1 MSALKSILPR
11 LPEIKALADKAT
23 PGPWE
28 QSIETVERG
37 QAKGK
42 HVLTGIYHRK
52 PGQRVGADGVLYPN
66 YCTAEGDVWQ
76 QWVSCSEPNRDFI
89 TSARTDVP
97 ALVEALEEAKAL
109 LERVNRISIIRAD
122 NLPSAL
128 GDSPTLLAD
137 IREAL
142 GQ

>member
-1 MSALKSILPR
+1 MTKLAEVLKR
-11 LPEIKALADKAT
+11 LPEIKALAAAAE
-23 PGPWE
+23 PGPWRRDVKTWDGDPIMVVLG
-28 QSIETVERG
+28 SEREEVA
-37 QAKGK
+37 QEPTQFSA
-42 HVLTGIYHRK
+42 Y
-52 PGQRVGADGVLYPN
+52 PSGAFI
-66 YCTAEGDVWQ
+66 TTEGLAANV
-76 QWVSCSEPNRDFI
+76 DFI
-89 TSARTDVP
+89 AAARTDAP